1 MSNRPKT
8 YRMTTLGC
16 RANHAEQREMEAI
29 LRAKG
34 LHRSESGMP
43 ASLEVVHTCS
53 VTSRAAAKSR
63 QSIRKAARQHGPG
76 FEPSKII
83 VTGCFASM
91 APEVVSDLL
100 TSHDSGPEGGIIGH
114 ADEGQLTMI
123 ERFSAEVDAW
133 LEQPAPNPRGRHREP
148 IISRS

>member
-1 MSNRPKT
+1 MTDHPKS

-29 LRAKG
+29 LNAKG
-34 LHRSESGMP
+34 LIRTESGMP

-63 QSIRKAARQHGPG
+63 QSIRQAARKRGPG
-76 FEPSKII
+76 HEPSKVI

-91 APEVVSDLL
+91 EPDVVAK
-100 TSHDSGPEGGIIGH
+100 TAATYMCKEQ
-114 ADEGQLTMI
+114 EI
-123 ERFSAEVDAW
+123 ERLVKSVESSGIPDAQRIAG
-133 LEQPAPNPRGRHREP
+133 LLKRGGTRASLNDH
-148 IISRS
+148 